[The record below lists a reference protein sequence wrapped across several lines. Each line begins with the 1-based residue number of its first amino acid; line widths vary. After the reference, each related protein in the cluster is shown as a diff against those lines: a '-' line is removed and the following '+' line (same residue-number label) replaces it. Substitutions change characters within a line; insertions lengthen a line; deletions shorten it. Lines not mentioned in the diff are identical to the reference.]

1 MVAERTIVDITKGDG
16 ESHVDGRRR
25 LIHYFLAKK
34 QYKLNDRDMGT
45 LEFERRISNNG
56 NNMKQYPV
64 PKAQA
69 LKAYVGENTIS
80 YLTQFV
86 IMKSCEL
93 SRFVKCPSD

>member
-56 NNMKQYPV
+56 NNMKLYLV
-64 PKAQA
+64 PKVQG
-69 LKAYVGENTIS
+69 LCRRKHGKLPDTVRDHE
-80 YLTQFV
+80 
-86 IMKSCEL
+86 EL
-93 SRFVKCPSD
+93 